1 MVFALIGVFFSR
13 CKIYDESN
21 EGSFIGNSTTNMSIS
36 NNTVSNHNNNGH
48 NNNMNGGKL
57 KLLVKKP
64 CFKIIVGLLS
74 LGGIIAYS
82 IFANMCYY
90 KLNCEEIHP
99 YIVFIP
105 VSVFLT
111 NVEILQIHLAYLI
124 SKRLIV
130 TVSFNSLF
138 QIISFVILRNV
149 SDILR
154 SRHSSFFSW
163 FGQISLELFV
173 GQSHIWL
180 AGDTHG
186 K

>member
-21 EGSFIGNSTTNMSIS
+21 EGSFIGNSITNMSIS
-36 NNTVSNHNNNGH
+36 NNAVSNHNNNGH

-57 KLLVKKP
+57 KLLVQKP

-105 VSVFLT
+105 VSLFLT
-111 NVEILQIHLAYLI
+111 YVKFLWKISGSEILKNKNKLWQY
-124 SKRLIV
+124 RLLL
-130 TVSFNSLF
+130 FFRSL
-138 QIISFVILRNV
+138 
-149 SDILR
+149 
-154 SRHSSFFSW
+154 HSW
-163 FGQISLELFV
+163 YWETYQISSDPGIPHSF
-173 GQSHIWL
+173 
-180 AGDTHG
+180 HG
-186 K
+186 LVK